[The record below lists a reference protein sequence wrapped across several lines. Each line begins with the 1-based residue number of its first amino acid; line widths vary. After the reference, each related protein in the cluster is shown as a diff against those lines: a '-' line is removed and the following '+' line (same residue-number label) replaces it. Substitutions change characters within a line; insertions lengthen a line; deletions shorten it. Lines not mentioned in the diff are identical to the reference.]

1 MDLNPENL
9 NSSYRKNNYGEVF
22 EAIAFLAKQP
32 VYSVEFG
39 VLEGYSAFHLNKY
52 SKKLILCDLFEDCKF
67 KHAQRDDISTK
78 FPNAVID
85 KIDFYEPDAWAKI
98 YKHAGC
104 GGPELL
110 HIDIANTGDTYR
122 HFMKAYYPR
131 LALGSV
137 TILEGG
143 SEERDGYWW
152 MKAFNKPPIRE
163 ALEEFKQAGI
173 QFHVIEAFPS
183 LTIVR
188 K

>member
-1 MDLNPENL
+1 MTLQPENL

-22 EAIAFLAKQP
+22 EAISFIHRPILTA
-32 VYSVEFG
+32 EIG

-52 SKKLILCDLFEDCKF
+52 TERLLLIDLFEDCHF
-67 KHAQRDDISTK
+67 KHAQKQDIKEK
-78 FPNAVID
+78 FPLAIVMQL
-85 KIDFYEPDAWAKI
+85 DFYEAMPGEINHVD
-98 YKHAGC
+98 
-104 GGPELL
+104 LL

-122 HFMKAYYPR
+122 TYLKEYYPNMPK
-131 LALGSV
+131 GSI

-143 SEERDGYWW
+143 SEERDNYWW
-152 MKAFNKPPIRE
+152 MKAFNKPPIRA